1 MYLLKKLLDLGFWM
15 ARVKIEQAVLHW
27 IVFKLT
33 YKLPIFRFIENGQKI
48 NFYLQKYI
56 LD

>member
-1 MYLLKKLLDLGFWM
+1 MFILKKLFDFAFWI
-15 ARVKIEQAVLHW
+15 AKVKIEQVVLHW

-33 YKLPIFRFIENGQKI
+33 YRIPIFRFIENGQKI

>member
-1 MYLLKKLLDLGFWM
+1 MYLLKKLLDLSFWM
-15 ARVKIEQAVLHW
+15 AKVKIEQAVLHW

-33 YKLPIFRFIENGQKI
+33 YKI
-48 NFYLQKYI
+48 QKYI